1 MLTNVSGIVDADEII
16 DSFFHGCYGAA
27 PSRCDLARDQ
37 DTSVAELRSRFWAWL
52 ERVKGEPLNAITPQG
67 TIVIITA
74 ADIRLLFGLA
84 LYNPITD
91 FKPLA
96 SAFDRAMNGDTTD
109 LVSRM
114 LECGMVP
121 SLQDACLSLNGS
133 VSSSF
138 RPEGQAAILCGDGD
152 NMTGHD
158 LFWWR
163 RYIDEQ
169 LSNSSVLG
177 AWWATISFACSGW
190 RFRPNWSFKGPFTTP
205 EASKSA
211 SSLVPGRPA
220 APLLFLS
227 NRLDPVTPLSAA
239 RAMAKNH
246 PGAGVVVQEA
256 MGHCTFLTAQSL
268 CTRKVVADYFDSDIV
283 PSREVSCATTCGPWD
298 DGCQPFVALPNISRI
313 EGRWLHRKV
322 DSPLGVYLGSYI
334 T

>member
-1 MLTNVSGIVDADEII
+1 MSGIVDADEII
-16 DSFFHGCYGAA
+16 DSFFHGCYGAG

-37 DTSVAELRSRFWAWL
+37 DTSVAELRSRFWTWL
-52 ERVKGEPLNAITPQG
+52 ERVKGEPLNAITPHG

-91 FKPLA
+91 FKLLA
-96 SAFDRAMNGDTTD
+96 SAFNRAMNGDTTD

-121 SLQDACLSLNGS
+121 SLHDAYLSLNGS

-152 NMTGHD
+152 NITGHD

-163 RYIDEQ
+163 RYINEQ

-177 AWWATISFACSGW
+177 AWWATIRFACSGW

-211 SSLVPGRPA
+211 SSPVPGRPA

-256 MGHCTFLTAQSL
+256 MGHCAFATAQSP
-268 CTRKVVADYFDSDIV
+268 CTKKAVADYFDSGVV

-298 DGCQPFVALPNISRI
+298 DGCQPFVASSNVSRF